1 MSTKGNEPM
10 SAEPVSTTE
19 GVVPRTF
26 AVLEALTRSPEP
38 MRLSALTLRLG
49 LQKSTVHRI
58 LAGLI
63 GLDYVQQNA
72 ETGCYSATLKLW
84 ELGANVITEHP
95 IKRAA
100 SGFLQELQRVTGE
113 TVSLVIRAGDDVLYL
128 DKMISPRP
136 IRFTT
141 RIGSRVPAPLTA
153 GGKAILAHAPD
164 AEAVLERTAAGMGG
178 KRRLDVAALTAEL
191 QQVRERGYAV
201 ASYQPGVVG
210 FAAPIMARGPEAAA
224 AISVSA
230 PAERVDEKGRQEII
244 EHLLSTCASMA
255 EQVGRL

>member
-1 MSTKGNEPM
+1 MT
-10 SAEPVSTTE
+10 AEPVSTTE

-26 AVLEALTRSPEP
+26 AVLEALARSPEP
-38 MRLSALTLRLG
+38 MRLSAVALRVG
-49 LQKSTVHRI
+49 LQKGTAHRI

-63 GLDYVQQNA
+63 SLGYAQQNP
-72 ETGCYSATLKLW
+72 ETGGYSASLKLW
-84 ELGANVITEHP
+84 ELGAEVITEHP
-95 IKRAA
+95 VKRAA
-100 SGFLQELQRVTGE
+100 AGFLQELQRITGE

-164 AEAVLERTAAGMGG
+164 AQAVLERTAAT
-178 KRRLDVAALTAEL
+178 RPQLDVAALSAEL
-191 QQVRERGYAV
+191 EQVRTRGYALGG
-201 ASYQPGVVG
+201 YQPGVIG
-210 FAAPIMARGPEAAA
+210 FAAPIMSRGSEAAA

-230 PAERVDEKGRQEII
+230 PAERVDEKGRQAII
-244 EHLLSTCASMA
+244 EHLLSTCANMA
-255 EQVGRL
+255 ERVGRL

>member
-1 MSTKGNEPM
+1 MT
-10 SAEPVSTTE
+10 AELVSMAE

-26 AVLEALTRSPEP
+26 AVLEVLAQSPEP
-38 MRLSALTLRLG
+38 LRLSAVALRLG
-49 LQKSTVHRI
+49 LQKSTAHRI
-58 LAGLI
+58 LAALI
-63 GLDYVQQNA
+63 GLGFAQQSA

-100 SGFLQELQRVTGE
+100 SGFLQELQRATGE

-153 GGKAILAHAPD
+153 GGKAILAHAGD
-164 AEAVLERTAAGMGG
+164 AGAVLERTAAALGDR
-178 KRRLDVAALTAEL
+178 RRLDIAALTAEL
-191 QQVRERGYAV
+191 EQVRERGYAM
-201 ASYQPGVVG
+201 AGYQPGVVG
-210 FAAPIMARGPEAAA
+210 FAAPIMTRGPEAAA

-230 PAERVDEKGRQEII
+230 PAERVDEAGRREII

-255 EQVGRL
+255 ERVGRL

>member
-1 MSTKGNEPM
+1 MTAELV
-10 SAEPVSTTE
+10 SATE

-26 AVLEALTRSPEP
+26 AVLELLTRSPEP
-38 MRLSALTLRLG
+38 MRLSALALRLG

-63 GLDYVQQNA
+63 GLGYAQQNA
-72 ETGCYSATLKLW
+72 DTGCYSATLKLW

-113 TVSLVIRAGDDVLYL
+113 TVSLMIRAGDDVLYL

-153 GGKAILAHAPD
+153 GGKAILAHAAD
-164 AEAVLERTAAGMGG
+164 AQAVLERTAAGLRDR
-178 KRRLDVAALTAEL
+178 RRLDVAAVAAEL
-191 QQVRERGYAV
+191 EQVRQRGYAM

-210 FAAPIMARGPEAAA
+210 FAAPIMTRGTEAAA

-230 PAERVDEKGRQEII
+230 PAERVDEKGRREII

>member
-1 MSTKGNEPM
+1 MTAELA
-10 SAEPVSTTE
+10 SATE

-38 MRLSALTLRLG
+38 LRLSALSLRLG

-63 GLDYVQQNA
+63 NLGYAQQNP

-113 TVSLVIRAGDDVLYL
+113 TVSLMIRAGDDVLYL

-164 AEAVLERTAAGMGG
+164 ARAVLERTAAGLGG
-178 KRRLDVAALTAEL
+178 KRRLDVAAMIAEL
-191 QQVRERGYAV
+191 EQVRDRGYAM

-210 FAAPIMARGPEAAA
+210 FGAPIMTRQAEATA

-230 PAERVDEKGRQEII
+230 PAERVDETGRQAII
-244 EHLLSTCASMA
+244 AHLLSTCASMA

>member
-1 MSTKGNEPM
+1 MT
-10 SAEPVSTTE
+10 AEPVSMAE

-26 AVLEALTRSPEP
+26 AVLEVLAQSPEP
-38 MRLSALTLRLG
+38 MRLSAVALRLG
-49 LQKSTVHRI
+49 LQKSTAHRI
-58 LAGLI
+58 LAALI
-63 GLDYVQQNA
+63 GLGFAQQSA

-100 SGFLQELQRVTGE
+100 SGFLQELQRATGE

-164 AEAVLERTAAGMGG
+164 AAAVLERTAAA
-178 KRRLDVAALTAEL
+178 RPHLDLAALTDEL
-191 QQVRERGYAV
+191 AQAHERGYALGG
-201 ASYQPGVVG
+201 YQPGVIG
-210 FAAPIMARGPEAAA
+210 FAAPIMGRGSEAAA
-224 AISVSA
+224 AISISA
-230 PAERVDEKGRQEII
+230 PAERVDEAGRKAII
-244 EHLLSTCASMA
+244 EHLLSACASMA
-255 EQVGRL
+255 ERVGRL

>member
-1 MSTKGNEPM
+1 MT
-10 SAEPVSTTE
+10 AELAAAAE

-26 AVLEALTRSPEP
+26 AVLETLTRSPEP

-63 GLDYVQQNA
+63 ALGYVQQNA

-84 ELGANVITEHP
+84 ELAANVITEHP

-153 GGKAILAHAPD
+153 GGKAILAHAAD
-164 AEAVLERTAAGMGG
+164 AQAVLERTAASLRD

-191 QQVRERGYAV
+191 EQVRERGYAM

-210 FAAPIMARGPEAAA
+210 FAAPIMTRESDAAA

-230 PAERVDEKGRQEII
+230 PAERVDAAGRAKII